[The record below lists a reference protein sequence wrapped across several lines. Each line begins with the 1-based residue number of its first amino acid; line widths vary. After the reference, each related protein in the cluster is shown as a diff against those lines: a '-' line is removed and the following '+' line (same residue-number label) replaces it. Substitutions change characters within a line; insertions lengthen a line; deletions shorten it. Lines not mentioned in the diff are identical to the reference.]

1 MYNEIFIQDTKTY
14 LHSDPVTC
22 VGCAAFGISSKWCRE
37 LRHVNVCQKQI
48 SIHMLDVIVRLVEDG
63 HLVLREEVK

>member
-1 MYNEIFIQDTKTY
+1 
-14 LHSDPVTC
+14 
-22 VGCAAFGISSKWCRE
+22 
-37 LRHVNVCQKQI
+37 VCQKQI